1 MYFSLI
7 LRDFA
12 FTEHYFFFDRIAI
25 LRKLSATI
33 WFKLLESA
41 YIITA
46 YLDSSSFHKIVGS
59 EIPAQFERQ
68 NNNPR
73 RTSKFGP
80 LQRFPNLTEKRNNS
94 R

>member
-1 MYFSLI
+1 MYSSLI
-7 LRDFA
+7 FRDFA
-12 FTEHYFFFDRIAI
+12 FIEHYFFDKIVI
-25 LRKLSATI
+25 LTKVSATI

-41 YIITA
+41 YNHILPWLFKFPQNRRNRNPGTIST
-46 YLDSSSFHKIVGS
+46 
-59 EIPAQFERQ
+59 

-80 LQRFPNLTEKRNNS
+80 LQRFPNLTEERNNS

>member
-1 MYFSLI
+1 MYCSLI

-12 FTEHYFFFDRIAI
+12 FIEHYFFDKIAI
-25 LRKLSATI
+25 LTKLSATI
-33 WFKLLESA
+33 WFKLLEF
-41 YIITA
+41 
-46 YLDSSSFHKIVGS
+46 SSSFRKIVGK
-59 EIPAQFERQ
+59 EIPVQFERQ

-80 LQRFPNLTEKRNNS
+80 FQRFPNLTEKRNNS

>member
-1 MYFSLI
+1 MYCSLI

-12 FTEHYFFFDRIAI
+12 FSEHYFFDKIAI
-25 LRKLSATI
+25 LTKLSAKI

-41 YIITA
+41 YNNI
-46 YLDSSSFHKIVGS
+46 LPWLFKFPQNRRNSK
-59 EIPAQFERQ
+59 RQ

-80 LQRFPNLTEKRNNS
+80 LQRFPILTEKRNNS

>member
-1 MYFSLI
+1 MYCSLI

-12 FTEHYFFFDRIAI
+12 FIEHYFFDKIAI
-25 LRKLSATI
+25 LTKLSATI
-33 WFKLLESA
+33 LFKLLESA
-41 YIITA
+41 YNNILPWLFT
-46 YLDSSSFHKIVGS
+46 FPQNRRNRN
-59 EIPAQFERQ
+59 PATIERQ

-80 LQRFPNLTEKRNNS
+80 LQRFLNLTERRNNS

>member
-12 FTEHYFFFDRIAI
+12 FIEHYVFDKIAI

-33 WFKLLESA
+33 WFLLESA
-41 YIITA
+41 YNNILPWLFKFPQNRRNRNPGA
-46 YLDSSSFHKIVGS
+46 
-59 EIPAQFERQ
+59 FERQ

-73 RTSKFGP
+73 LLRKFVW
-80 LQRFPNLTEKRNNS
+80 KA
-94 R
+94 